1 MNTIQQNKI
10 ALSILKDRLH
20 DAKHVLE
27 SFEIDEADVVKQFE
41 AMLDEEGPVR
51 ILGGKY
57 SPSRIM
63 RELDPCHYRQE
74 LLSYVDSLDVD
85 DYNKP
90 LREAVEAIE
99 YEIEALKADMEEAK

>member
-27 SFEIDEADVVKQFE
+27 NFEIDEADVVEQFE
-41 AMLDEEGPVR
+41 DMMDSDGPVR
-51 ILGGKY
+51 VWGVKY

-63 RELDPCHYRQE
+63 RELDPSHYRAE
-74 LLSYVDSLDVD
+74 LERYLDGLD
-85 DYNKP
+85 IQLFNEP

-99 YEIEALKADMEEAK
+99 DEIEALKADMESK

>member
-1 MNTIQQNKI
+1 MNTIQQNQL

-27 SFEIDEADVVKQFE
+27 NFEIDEADVVEQFE
-41 AMLDEEGPVR
+41 AMLDEEWPVR
-51 ILGGKY
+51 IWGIEY

-63 RELDPCHYRQE
+63 RTIDPNHYRTALEQ
-74 LLSYVDSLDVD
+74 YIDGLDIRVF
-85 DYNKP
+85 NKP

-99 YEIEALKADMEEAK
+99 YEIEALKADMEDSE

>member
-10 ALSILKDRLH
+10 TLSILKDRLH

-27 SFEIDEADVVKQFE
+27 NFEIDEADVVEQFE
-41 AMLDEEGPVR
+41 ARLDGEWPVR
-51 ILGGKY
+51 IWGIEY

-63 RELDPCHYRQE
+63 RTLDPSHYRAALE
-74 LLSYVDSLDVD
+74 DYIDGLDIRVF
-85 DYNKP
+85 NEP

-99 YEIEALKADMEEAK
+99 DEIEALKADMEEAK

>member
-27 SFEIDEADVVKQFE
+27 SFKIDEADVIEPFE
-41 AMLDEEGPVR
+41 DMIDSDGPVR
-51 ILGGKY
+51 VWGVKY

-63 RELDPCHYRQE
+63 RELDPSHYRAE
-74 LLSYVDSLDVD
+74 LERYLDGLDIRVF
-85 DYNKP
+85 NEP
-90 LREAVEAIE
+90 LRDAVEIIE
-99 YEIEALKADMEEAK
+99 YDIEALKADMEEAK